1 MQTVG
6 RVCGMALYQELHRR
20 ENLQEMLGAEEAP
33 PPLLGAVLARYFVR
47 LVQHNP
53 PTSLPELQAELA
65 AECAESDPDY
75 RAGSAILTRSLAES
89 GLEGLSFV
97 RSVGGEEVPLV
108 EGGASLAVTEQNKH
122 TWLQALLRAEL
133 LDSCAAAA
141 THFRQGLLD
150 VIGVSPNLD
159 AADANTARWLTPHLF
174 LLSAEELRSL
184 WSGAVRPPMGRPPRG
199 QWHLA
204 SACSLDSCSPGT
216 SSSCST
222 STTNTPGHSHQPHL
236 LLTRAH
242 RGPLCVGTARQPRV
256 RRRAEPR
263 RERARRRGDAG
274 GVAVGGDAR
283 ARRRAARARL
293 PLRHRLVAPARRR
306 RLRLPDRAARGRRRR
321 VPLRPRV
328 RQRPRHAELLVP
340 RGDAPE
346 ARGGRGGGAR
356 QVYRPL
362 MWRCENEQSF
372 RAVRCL
378 HTMAPCWW
386 RDLKFGPKLAV
397 DLAAVGVV
405 FGYKKHRRPPRGG
418 A

>member
-1 MQTVG
+1 M
-6 RVCGMALYQELHRR
+6 LH
-20 ENLQEMLGAEEAP
+20 LLTLAAP
-33 PPLLGAVLARYFVR
+33 PY
-47 LVQHNP
+47 Q
-53 PTSLPELQAELA
+53 
-65 AECAESDPDY
+65 
-75 RAGSAILTRSLAES
+75 
-89 GLEGLSFV
+89 
-97 RSVGGEEVPLV
+97 VPLV

-122 TWLQALLRAEL
+122 TWLQARLRPPPSSFSTTTTTSSSSSFVATCTTSASATPLRLHPSAPQPPHHLLQALLRAEL

-274 GVAVGGDAR
+274 GAIWSQAPSSLCGGHFEDTAPP
-283 ARRRAARARL
+283 AFLDRL
-293 PLRHRLVAPARRR
+293 KAPA
-306 RLRLPDRAARGRRRR
+306 DDS
-321 VPLRPRV
+321 V
-328 RQRPRHAELLVP
+328 HALFP
-340 RGDAPE
+340 TR
-346 ARGGRGGGAR
+346 RGGCGR
-356 QVYRPL
+356 
-362 MWRCENEQSF
+362 
-372 RAVRCL
+372 
-378 HTMAPCWW
+378 
-386 RDLKFGPKLAV
+386 
-397 DLAAVGVV
+397 
-405 FGYKKHRRPPRGG
+405 
-418 A
+418 